1 MTPHVVVE
9 AGDSFRCLHCGERH
23 VPRLP
28 MPIKTH
34 GLVAKGFALMHESCP
49 KPVEPSKQTEL
60 FDALAKSEPEKSNGH
75 GRPGNGYADPAAFG
89 LVEVDP
95 EELASAIE
103 ADAKHAWAIFDRRWP
118 AAHDAAALHGD
129 LATAMQGIG
138 TPSAEEIRKHPPE
151 SATFQQWAHWAR
163 LKIAHMNHSEYPDLW
178 LPDLGAMPEALAQRV
193 KPRRKASVRPPLTSK
208 SWKPKAGKRRTSV
221 PSR

>member
-9 AGDSFRCLHCGERH
+9 TGDSFRCLHCGARH

-28 MPIKTH
+28 MPIKNH

-49 KPVEPSKQTEL
+49 KPVEPSKQVQL
-60 FDALAKSEPEKSNGH
+60 FDALAKSEPENPNGF
-75 GRPGNGYADPAAFG
+75 GRPGHATYVDPATFG

-95 EELASAIE
+95 GELASAIE
-103 ADAKHAWAIFDRRWP
+103 ADRKRAWAIFDRRWP

-138 TPSAEEIRKHPPE
+138 TPSAEELRKHPPE
-151 SATFQQWAHWAR
+151 SGLFREMAHWAR

-178 LPDLGAMPEALAQRV
+178 LPDLTAMPEVLAVRP
-193 KPRRKASVRPPLTSK
+193 KKKRASRPPLTAK
-208 SWKPKAGKRRTSV
+208 SWKPKGKK
-221 PSR
+221 